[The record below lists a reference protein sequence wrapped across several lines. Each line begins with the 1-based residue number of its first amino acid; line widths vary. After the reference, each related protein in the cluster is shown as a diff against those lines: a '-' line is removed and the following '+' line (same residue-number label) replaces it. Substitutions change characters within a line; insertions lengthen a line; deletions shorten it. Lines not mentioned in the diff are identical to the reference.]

1 MGTADTLT
9 TGPKLKEA
17 EVTITRGT
25 FFTASLI
32 YLTLP
37 IVIFFFGYL
46 KIVWAL
52 LFSALTITAVVFAIK
67 RFKQEGS
74 KDHTDKI
81 TLKPSYFA
89 VVIPL
94 IIIFL
99 FLGGVSEYSWTTID
113 HRVRYAILNDLI
125 NYKWPVI
132 FDFSTQENPIVAAQ
146 LGEGKVAFAYYF
158 VFWMVPAVVGK
169 LFGLLAARI
178 VLLIW
183 SAIGLILIAIGA
195 LILYGKQSRF
205 LFIGLVLFAG
215 FDVFPYLYNEYI
227 SGFGATWED
236 WTWHF
241 RVVGNFYQLM
251 NVFHQSL
258 PGWLITLLLL
268 LCTNSKSIGL
278 LGSLMF
284 CYSPWAAIGVL
295 PMCICKLIITNRR
308 LKAKEVLKNLFTIGN
323 LVAPVVF
330 LVCFATF
337 YTANSNATY
346 DYGFIWTFYGNKF
359 TMVIDYVA
367 YVVFEFGL
375 WVLLIHKKYKKDWM
389 FYCAIL
395 TMLIIPI
402 YKMTGPNDLLMRGS
416 MAPLFAIGL
425 YAVMFVTDSFNEMM
439 EKGNKKVKPRLVV
452 LSLLVAA
459 CTSFNFMLT
468 STLLTFMTYA
478 KMEPETDIKTGIESF
493 GNINDEQYIVM
504 VQAQFYV
511 YDYENNVF
519 FKYLAK

>member
-1 MGTADTLT
+1 MSAFKRKDWDRNDLLQIVLYHDSIQKNENGWFNVDEIINHISGLHRGMNKPEYDFRMLEKRVNKDT
-9 TGPKLKEA
+9 
-17 EVTITRGT
+17 
-25 FFTASLI
+25 
-32 YLTLP
+32 
-37 IVIFFFGYL
+37 
-46 KIVWAL
+46 
-52 LFSALTITAVVFAIK
+52 
-67 RFKQEGS
+67 
-74 KDHTDKI
+74 
-81 TLKPSYFA
+81 
-89 VVIPL
+89 
-94 IIIFL
+94 
-99 FLGGVSEYSWTTID
+99 D
-113 HRVRYAILNDLI
+113 HRYIFNDDKTLLRI
-125 NYKWPVI
+125 SPDHIAPKYVEEELKTAGNIEIKQSV
-132 FDFSTQENPIVAAQ
+132 
-146 LGEGKVAFAYYF
+146 FAYYF

-295 PMCICKLIITNRR
+295 PMCICKLIITNRK

-459 CTSFNFMLT
+459 FTSFNFMLT
-468 STLLTFMTYA
+468 STLLTAMTYA